1 MPPVVSESMDELLQ
15 ALETELETNVP
26 DTFQA
31 LQPGLNSEE
40 LKQAEAMLG
49 RSIHSE
55 MQALYRWHNGLAN
68 DKELFPGHGF
78 WSLQDAIETNRE
90 LNAQYQESGT
100 GILMQGE
107 ESWLVLF
114 PDPAGDGYYYDP
126 VVNYETGGIF
136 YNLRE
141 IGYFRYFPSIKNLLK
156 AIVECY
162 RQGAYQVSEPDFE
175 LEELIMNQYGLEVA
189 E

>member
-26 DTFQA
+26 DTFQG

-49 RSIHSE
+49 QSIHPE

-136 YNLRE
+136 YNFRE

-162 RQGAYQVSEPDFE
+162 RQGAYQGSEPDFE
-175 LEELIMNQYGLEVA
+175 LEEQIMNQYGLEVA